1 VTVEDREAA
10 VDRINRETAS
20 LPNYVQFY
28 CATLLD
34 QLDERGGDT
43 ISQQD
48 LNLVYDNRE
57 FRDFVLDAFM
67 SNTEPLERVLVYAL
81 VAENKRPDSPQLFSQ
96 RLMDET
102 LKKLNLNLKYRQL
115 DQACRSLEV
124 AGIFNQVGRD
134 FEFAVPLFQQMLSE
148 TRDVHFLLEKT
159 LEETDVV

>member
-1 VTVEDREAA
+1 
-10 VDRINRETAS
+10 
-20 LPNYVQFY
+20 
-28 CATLLD
+28 
-34 QLDERGGDT
+34 
-43 ISQQD
+43 
-48 LNLVYDNRE
+48 
-57 FRDFVLDAFM
+57 
-67 SNTEPLERVLVYAL
+67 LVYAL